1 MAKNQLI
8 FRTKKAVYLPIE
20 NIKGKNLLPD
30 TSGNISLTITN
41 FIPGTDGS
49 VIKFIKFKADFTGQS
64 FTYGLVLQ
72 LVLTENNT
80 TTILYEEEANT
91 LVIDFTRNLITEIS
105 STVDDN
111 NKPYLAL
118 ESGQVLTLRLISFD
132 INIIASS
139 STGYIQ
145 AENY

>member
-20 NIKGKNLLPD
+20 NIKGKDLLVD
-30 TSGNISLTITN
+30 TPFTIAS

-49 VIKFIKFKADFTGQS
+49 VIKAIKFKVDFRGTN
-64 FTYGLVLQ
+64 YPGLVLQ
-72 LVLTENNT
+72 LVLTENGT

-105 STVDDN
+105 TTVDDN

-118 ESGQVLTLRLISFD
+118 ESGQVLTLRLISFG
-132 INIIASS
+132 INIITSS